1 MFWQKIT
8 LSKLLECCRWI
19 VFAHVGDV
27 CFAQHSNIL
36 GTVDSVQLLLW
47 MTITTSTTQDV
58 QHHGLP
64 FVSSNSSTDCQ
75 LVPNDNRGDGKLWR
89 SEKIYLVD
97 LRPAWRPR
105 CICFHLFYQNIRLAL
120 TLHYC
125 NVQQQRILHFT
136 VNKAYFN
143 LLICPAYT
151 LLANCR
157 VKCRYGH
164 HFRRLTLMLSPFI
177 LKANKPTGLVKRAN
191 CSILSENLNLSSDL
205 WDMQWNHENG

>member
-1 MFWQKIT
+1 MSNTTAFRSSPVIPAPTANWYLMT
-8 LSKLLECCRWI
+8 TAVTVNC
-19 VFAHVGDV
+19 GD
-27 CFAQHSNIL
+27 L
-36 GTVDSVQLLLW
+36 
-47 MTITTSTTQDV
+47 
-58 QHHGLP
+58 
-64 FVSSNSSTDCQ
+64 
-75 LVPNDNRGDGKLWR
+75 K
-89 SEKIYLVD
+89 KIYLVD

-136 VNKAYFN
+136 VNNVYFN

-164 HFRRLTLMLSPFI
+164 HFRRLMLSSFI
-177 LKANKPTGLVKRAN
+177 FKANKPTGLV
-191 CSILSENLNLSSDL
+191 
-205 WDMQWNHENG
+205 